1 MSYSGGEVGSGS
13 GSLWSDSDV
22 RTLRKMWAA
31 GATARAVG
39 EAIGRSRNAVLGY
52 LHRNSLSSVARVTPA
67 VARAAKVAPPPT
79 IKAEHTPALE
89 IVPEREPYTGSR
101 VWSTRRGYDC
111 QFPVSGEGADT
122 FSCCKPTNEVRGYC
136 KEHKAVMYLPQKARI
151 RVPRGV

>member
-31 GATARAVG
+31 GATARVVG

-52 LHRNSLSSVARVTPA
+52 LHRNSLSSVARVTPT
-67 VARAAKVAPPPT
+67 VARPGKVAPAPKV
-79 IKAEHTPALE
+79 KAERAPVLE

-101 VWSTRRGYDC
+101 VWSTRRGYEC
-111 QFPVSGEGADT
+111 QFPVSDEGADT
-122 FSCCKPTNEVRGYC
+122 FSCCKPTNEVQGYC
-136 KEHKAVMYLPQKARI
+136 AEHRKRMYAPQKPRI

>member
-31 GATARAVG
+31 GATARVVG
-39 EAIGRSRNAVLGY
+39 EAVGRSRNAVLGY
-52 LHRNSLSSVARVTPA
+52 LHRNGLNGVGRAVPK
-67 VARAAKVAPPPT
+67 VARAAPVAPAPKV
-79 IKAEHTPALE
+79 KAERAPVLE
-89 IVPEREPYTGSR
+89 IVPEREPYTGAR
-101 VWSTRRGYDC
+101 VWTTRRGYEC

-122 FSCCKPTNEVRGYC
+122 FSCCKPINEVQGYC
-136 KEHKAVMYLPQKARI
+136 AEHRKRMYAPMKPRI

>member
-79 IKAEHTPALE
+79 IKAERTLALE
-89 IVPEREPYTGSR
+89 IVPEREPYTGAR
-101 VWSTRRGYDC
+101 VWSTRRGYEC
-111 QFPVSGEGADT
+111 QFPVSGAGADT
-122 FSCCKPTNEVRGYC
+122 FSCCKPTNEVQGYC
-136 KEHKAVMYLPQKARI
+136 AEHRKRMYAPMKPRL